1 MVGDRQ
7 TDGKAISIEERRLL
21 QRRWIKVPMGCS
33 KPVWFSDDNQ
43 TDAKTKKSTLNT
55 QIRHR

>member
-55 QIRHR
+55 QI